1 MSQSITQTRID
12 SIRNVAIIAHVD
24 HGKTTLVDQLLRET
38 GAIPRNQKVGECILD
53 SNDLERE
60 RGITILAKNISI
72 PYKGVKINL
81 IDTPGHSDFG
91 GEVER
96 VLQMA
101 DGVLLLVDASE
112 GPLPQTRFVLKE
124 AFERRL
130 RPVVVIN
137 KVDRPD
143 ARKAEVREAINELF
157 LELASELGFDSG
169 HLPDG
174 RDVLGFPVLYASG
187 REGYAGL
194 SPDTASGNMIP
205 LLDAILEHIPAPV
218 GDVESALQL
227 QITTLDYSDFVGR
240 IGIGRVYH
248 GTLVVGDRV
257 LVTGRRG
264 DRVVNVKELFTFDK
278 LGRTPAQRVLAG
290 DICAVVG
297 IEEVEIG
304 DTLTDP
310 ERPRPLPIPEVEE
323 PTISMVFS
331 VNDSPFS
338 GQDGQF
344 VTSRHLRARLYR
356 ELESNV
362 ALRVADAP
370 ELGGFEVSGR
380 GTLHLGIL
388 IENMRRE
395 SYEFQVGRPRVIYHE
410 EKGERTEPIELLIA
424 QCPEETAGKVIELI
438 GARRGEMVKFEP
450 QGNRVRLE
458 FKVPSRGLIGTH
470 SRLMNLT
477 QGKAIIHHSFLCYE
491 RYKGEIPRRTNG
503 VLVSHETGVAVP
515 YALFC
520 LKDRG
525 PFFVAPG
532 TRVYEGMI
540 VGEHCKDS
548 DIAVNVCREKKLT
561 NIRAAGADKNV
572 ILSPPRRMS
581 IEESLEYLDD
591 DELLEITP
599 KTYRLRKRHLNEK
612 DRKRAERQTTE
623 VQ

>member
-1 MSQSITQTRID
+1 MTADPKQTRIET
-12 SIRNVAIIAHVD
+12 IRNVAIIAHVD
-24 HGKTTLVDQLLRET
+24 HGKTTLVDELLKAT
-38 GAIPRNQKVGECILD
+38 GSIPRNQKVTECILD

-96 VLQMA
+96 VLKMA
-101 DGVLLLVDASE
+101 DGCLLLVDASE

-124 AFERRL
+124 AFQNLL

-157 LELASELGFDSG
+157 LELAAELGFDSG
-169 HLPDG
+169 HTPDG
-174 RDVLGFPVLYASG
+174 RDILGFPVLYASG
-187 REGYAGL
+187 REGYAGT
-194 SPDTASGNMIP
+194 SPDISSGDMFP
-205 LLDAILEHIPAPV
+205 LLDAIMEHIPPPI
-218 GDVESALQL
+218 GDPTGILQL

-240 IGIGRVYH
+240 IGIGRVFN
-248 GTLVVGDRV
+248 GAIRVGDKV
-257 LVTGRRG
+257 LVSGRSG
-264 DRVVNVKELFTFDK
+264 DRQVNIKELHIFDK
-278 LGRTPAQRVLAG
+278 LGRAPTSRVGTG

-297 IEEVEIG
+297 IDDVEIG

-310 ERPRPLPIPEVEE
+310 ENPRPMTIPAIEE
-323 PTISMVFS
+323 PTISMVFL
-331 VNDSPFS
+331 VNDSPFA
-338 GQDGQF
+338 GQDGEY

-362 ALRVADAP
+362 ALRVEDAP
-370 ELGGFEVSGR
+370 DRGGFEVSGR

-395 SYEFQVGRPRVIYHE
+395 GYEFQVARPRVIYHE
-410 EKGERTEPIELLIA
+410 ENGVRTEPIELLVV
-424 QCPEETAGKVIELI
+424 QCPEDTAGRVIEMM
-438 GARRGEMVKFEP
+438 GSRRGEMTKYEP
-450 QGNRVRLE
+450 HGERIRLE
-458 FKVPSRGLIGTH
+458 FMVPSRGLIGTH

-477 QGKAIIHHSFLCYE
+477 QGKAIIHHSFSTYE
-491 RYKGEIPRRTNG
+491 AYKGDIPRRTNG
-503 VLVSHETGVAVP
+503 VMVSHETGDAVP

-525 PFFVAPG
+525 PMFVAPG
-532 TRVYEGMI
+532 DRVYEGMV

-548 DIAVNVCREKKLT
+548 DIVVNVCKEKKLT
-561 NIRAAGADKNV
+561 NMRAAGSDKNV
-572 ILSPPRRMS
+572 ILSPPRKM
-581 IEESLEYLDD
+581 SLEECLEYIDE

-599 KTYRLRKRHLNEK
+599 KIYRIRKRHLKEK
-612 DRKRAERQTTE
+612 ERKRADRQAVGT
-623 VQ
+623 

>member
-1 MSQSITQTRID
+1 MSESKKTRIETL
-12 SIRNVAIIAHVD
+12 RNVAIIAHVD
-24 HGKTTLVDQLLRET
+24 HGKTTLVDELLRET
-38 GAIPRNQKVGECILD
+38 HSIPRNQKVTECILD

-72 PYKGVKINL
+72 PFRGVKINL

-101 DGVLLLVDASE
+101 DGCLLLVDASE
-112 GPLPQTRFVLKE
+112 GPLPQTRFVLRE
-124 AFERRL
+124 AFENLL

-143 ARKAEVREAINELF
+143 ARKAEVLEDISELF
-157 LELASELGFDSG
+157 LELAAELGFDTG
-169 HLPDG
+169 HTPDG

-187 REGYAGL
+187 REGYAGT
-194 SPDTASGNMIP
+194 SPDIRSGNMVP
-205 LLDAILEHIPAPV
+205 LLEAILEHIPPPV
-218 GDVESALQL
+218 GEVDGPLQL

-240 IGIGRVYH
+240 IGIGRVYN
-248 GTLVVGDRV
+248 GSIAVGDQV
-257 LVTGRRG
+257 LVSGRRG
-264 DRVVNVKELFTFDK
+264 DRLVAVKELHIFDK
-278 LGRTPAQRVLAG
+278 LGRSPVSRVGTG

-297 IEEVEIG
+297 IEDVEIG

-310 ERPRPLPIPEVEE
+310 ERPRPLPIPAIEE

-331 VNDSPFS
+331 VNDSPFA
-338 GQDGQF
+338 GQDGQY

-362 ALRVADAP
+362 ALRVEDAP
-370 ELGGFEVSGR
+370 DRGGFEVAGR

-395 SYEFQVGRPRVIYHE
+395 GYEFQVGRPRVIYRE
-410 EKGERTEPIELLIA
+410 EDGVRTEPIELLIV
-424 QCPEETAGKVIELI
+424 QCPEETAGKVIELM
-438 GARRGEMVKFEP
+438 GPRRGEMMKYEP
-450 QGNRVRLE
+450 QGERIRLE

-477 QGKAIIHHSFLCYE
+477 QGKAIIHHSFFAYE
-491 RYKGEIPRRTNG
+491 PCRGDIPRRTNG
-503 VLVSHETGVAVP
+503 VMVSHETGEAVP
-515 YALFC
+515 YSLFN

-525 PFFVAPG
+525 PMFVDPG

-548 DIAVNVCREKKLT
+548 DIVVNVCKEKRMS
-561 NIRAAGADKNV
+561 NVRAAGCDRNV
-572 ILSPPRRMS
+572 ILSPPRKMS
-581 IEESLEYLDD
+581 MEESLEYIDE
-591 DELLEITP
+591 DELVEITP
-599 KTYRLRKRHLNEK
+599 KVYRLRKRHLKEK
-612 DRKRAERQTTE
+612 DRKRADREAAAG
-623 VQ
+623 V